1 MAERRATAEDPALR
15 PATDA
20 AFPAGG
26 GPAPVSGPGAA
37 PLAGLPEALPQG
49 DLPVRNS
56 GLIADA
62 RSAAMPGK
70 ATEAPPTDANGAD
83 GAEAPVRR
91 ADAVAAAGAVAS
103 GVAGAM
109 PSAAPDPAQGQ
120 PKAAAEAVPP
130 VVKPDPPPPDAA
142 AGERPALAAAA
153 AVGPN
158 DPGPTQVE
166 RAVSDKR
173 TPASD
178 QTLPAPLAN
187 PVPARLW
194 QGVFLDARG
203 GPLRPEAPPGDA
215 PAERVARDVAAD
227 PARPRP
233 EPGWAVT
240 AAARALALA
249 VIDPLAHAQ
258 PDPLGLG
265 EGQVPDG
272 RGLAEA
278 AMGVGSMAGTV
289 GGSTHAVAPGAL
301 PQLWSQVAGA
311 LARRADGATE
321 LTLAPEE
328 LGRVRVTLQADEHCA
343 DRVVVLLSFDRPE
356 TMDLFRRHADQLA
369 AALQAA
375 GYSEASISFAQG
387 GGSEGDGSER
397 MPRMAAEHQDNPAGP
412 PAKPEPSPEP
422 SLLARAGGTSLDL
435 RL

>member
-1 MAERRATAEDPALR
+1 L
-15 PATDA
+15 
-20 AFPAGG
+20 
-26 GPAPVSGPGAA
+26 AP
-37 PLAGLPEALPQG
+37 
-49 DLPVRNS
+49 
-56 GLIADA
+56 
-62 RSAAMPGK
+62 
-70 ATEAPPTDANGAD
+70 
-83 GAEAPVRR
+83 
-91 ADAVAAAGAVAS
+91 

-109 PSAAPDPAQGQ
+109 PSAAPDPAPDPAQGQ
-120 PKAAAEAVPP
+120 RKAAAEAVPP
-130 VVKPDPPPPDAA
+130 VVGPDPPPPDAA
-142 AGERPALAAAA
+142 PGERPARAAAPG
-153 AVGPN
+153 GPT

-166 RAVSDKR
+166 RALSDKR
-173 TPASD
+173 PSAPD
-178 QTLPAPLAN
+178 QPLPAPVAN

-203 GPLRPEAPPGDA
+203 APLRPEAPPADA
-215 PAERVARDVAAD
+215 AAERVARDVAAD

-249 VIDPLAHAQ
+249 VIDPIAHAQ
-258 PDPLGLG
+258 PDALGLG
-265 EGQVPDG
+265 EGRVPDG
-272 RGLAEA
+272 RGLGEA
-278 AMGVGSMAGTV
+278 AMGVGSMAGTI

-387 GGSEGDGSER
+387 GSEGDGSER
-397 MPRMAAEHQDNPAGP
+397 MPHMAAERQDNPAGL
-412 PAKPEPSPEP
+412 PAKPEPAPETSP
-422 SLLARAGGTSLDL
+422 LARAGGTSLDL